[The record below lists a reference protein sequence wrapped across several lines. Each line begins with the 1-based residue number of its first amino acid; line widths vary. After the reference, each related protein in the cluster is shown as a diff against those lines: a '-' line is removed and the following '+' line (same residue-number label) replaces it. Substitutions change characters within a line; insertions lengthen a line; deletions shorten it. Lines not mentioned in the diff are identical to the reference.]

1 MRELATDFPQGVS
14 QIIPFDTTRFVQA
27 SIHEVINTLLD
38 AAALVLL
45 VVFVFLQ
52 NWRATL
58 IPIIAVPVSL
68 IGAFAGLLLFGFSI
82 NTLTLFAIVLAT
94 GIVVDDA
101 IVVLENVERLM
112 AERKLSPQEAADRVD
127 ARGDRRDHRDRARA
141 DLGVHPGRVPR
152 RPRRQAL
159 PAVRR
164 DGRHRG
170 RDLRSRRADADAGA
184 VRAAAEAAARGES
197 RCSGRSTAASRG

>member
-1 MRELATDFPQGVS
+1 MASRHSVSPCICNPGATRSRSPSRCARSLDRHRRTFPQGVS
-14 QIIPFDTTRFVQA
+14 QIIPFDTTRFVES
-27 SIHEVINTLLD
+27 SITEVIKTLIE

-58 IPIIAVPVSL
+58 IPVIAVPVSL
-68 IGAFAGLLLFGFSI
+68 IGAFGGLLLFRFTI

-112 AERKLSPQEAADRVD
+112 AERKLSPKQAAIESMREVTG
-127 ARGDRRDHRDRARA
+127 AIVAIELGTV
-141 DLGVHPGRVPR
+141 LGVHSSRLPR
-152 RPRRQAL
+152 RPGRQAVS
-159 PAVRR
+159 AIRGDGG
-164 DGRHRG
+164 DGRRHF
-170 RDLRSRRADADAGA
+170 RRW
-184 VRAAAEAAARGES
+184 S
-197 RCSGRSTAASRG
+197 H